1 MSRSFAVLLLLTIFL
16 FGSLALAQTAP
27 ATQPPAAGQAAGNPD
42 ELKNVQVLK
51 GQSHDELVQSM
62 QFINASLGVECDTC
76 HVRKDGRLVPDLD
89 DKRPKKTARDMMKMV
104 KGINDTY
111 FEGRNQVTCAT
122 CHNGRENPRPFPP
135 IADLETLKAR
145 LEEQQ
150 AQRQRQQQQTAQNQ
164 PQGQPGQP
172 PAGQPAGQPPA
183 AGQPGQ
189 GQGPGGGGPPSAEAI
204 AARMGVPTPA
214 ALFAKYEQAIGGAD
228 ALAKLTTRWD
238 KYTTS
243 NPVNGNT
250 SSGETLKKA
259 PDKVLATV
267 NFQNGSNVNAYDGA
281 NAWSKN
287 QRGTQ
292 AITGPNLDQ
301 MRFVANFWRDLRLSD
316 RYQQSRPG
324 PKTKINGHDAYQVR
338 GTVKGTRNQEQLF
351 FDAESGLL
359 LRRVTYRPSAL
370 GAMPDQIDFED
381 WRTVDGVKVP
391 FVLKT
396 ATPDSMS
403 VRTYTDVKFNVPADD
418 AKFAM
423 PAEAGKASQ

>member
-1 MSRSFAVLLLLTIFL
+1 MSRSLAVL
-16 FGSLALAQTAP
+16 SLVTLVMCCAPASAQTAP
-27 ATQPPAAGQAAGNPD
+27 ATPAPAAGQAAANPD

-51 GQSHDELVQSM
+51 GQSHDEIVQSM
-62 QFINASLGVECDTC
+62 QFIGASLGVECDTC

-89 DKRPKKTARDMMKMV
+89 DKRAKKTARDMMKMV

-111 FEGRNQVTCAT
+111 FEGRSEVTCAT
-122 CHNGRENPRPFPP
+122 CHSGHENPRPVPP
-135 IADLETLKAR
+135 IADLDTLKAR
-145 LEEQQ
+145 LEEQN
-150 AQRQRQQQQTAQNQ
+150 AARQRQQQQQQQTAQNQ

-172 PAGQPAGQPPA
+172 PAGQPAT
-183 AGQPGQ
+183 GQPGQ
-189 GQGPGGGGPPSAEAI
+189 GQRPGGGGPPNAEAI
-204 AARMGVPTPA
+204 AARLGVPTPA

-243 NPVNGNT
+243 NPVNGNS

-281 NAWSKN
+281 NAWAKN

-301 MRFVANFWRDLRLSD
+301 MKFVANFWRDLKLSD

-324 PKTKINGHDAYQVR
+324 PKTKVNGHDAYQVR

-351 FDAESGLL
+351 FDADSGLL
-359 LRRVTYRPSAL
+359 LRRITYRPSPL

-423 PAEAGKASQ
+423 PAEAAKPQ